1 MRRWPL
7 LVIASTLTLS
17 AIGIAVHLAAKGE
30 TSLATSFVIPF
41 AVMAIVGGII
51 VRSRPGNGVGLLL
64 LFVGLCGSGWLAATA
79 YMDYSAGLADPPAG
93 AWLAAWLTNLLWI
106 PPMMSVPTLLLI
118 FPSGRPVG
126 VWRWVFGAL
135 AAIWAVSLTYLAAA
149 LVPVSFETLYVN
161 ASTGA
166 SPIPAYEWFDENVT
180 VTFFLLGVP
189 LGLASLFGRWR
200 RGDSVVRQQVK
211 WIIFAAI
218 LVLGALFVGE
228 QFGSS
233 TLIAELMWTIGLT
246 ALPIAVGTAVVRYHL
261 YDIDRIVGRTIS
273 YAIVLGLLTLVFVA
287 LAGVPVLI
295 VGTGESPAWLIATS
309 TLVVFTLFNPLRRR
323 VQRVVDRRFNRL
335 PYDPEQVSGSLAES
349 LRNEVAVPSIA
360 GVWEDKARTALQPAS
375 SAVWMR
381 DRT

>member
-30 TSLATSFVIPF
+30 TALTTSFVIPF

-161 ASTGA
+161 ASTSA

-287 LAGVPVLI
+287 VAGVPVLI